1 MKTLEHLVSAN
12 WEKLEEMEALLGC
25 KFHSKILLQ
34 KALVHSSF
42 GFEQIADG
50 QNNETLEFLGD
61 AVLSLVITDMLL
73 HRFPDKREGELT
85 KMRAGLVRGKT
96 LARIAGSIS
105 LGDFIMLGKGE
116 KVSQGRKKASILA
129 SAFEAL
135 IGAVYLDSGYDSA
148 MDIIGR
154 HFNPMVSEIQGEKI
168 AEDAKSL
175 LQEKLQEEFNQAPTY
190 CLESEEGPAHAK
202 KFTVSVRF
210 AEEILGAGSGKSKKE
225 AEKMAA
231 TAALET
237 MASWWDRLREQ

>member
-1 MKTLEHLVSAN
+1 MAK
-12 WEKLEEMEALLGC
+12 
-25 KFHSKILLQ
+25 
-34 KALVHSSF
+34 
-42 GFEQIADG
+42 
-50 QNNETLEFLGD
+50 
-61 AVLSLVITDMLL
+61 
-73 HRFPDKREGELT
+73 
-85 KMRAGLVRGKT
+85 
-96 LARIAGSIS
+96 
-105 LGDFIMLGKGE
+105 E

-135 IGAVYLDSGYDSA
+135 IGAVYLDRGYDSA